1 MSLKTKNDISAI
13 RLINQ
18 QIAGSQFVKVQDLVA
33 WMGAMQAQD
42 FNMLKW
48 AVGIRLPESTNQSF
62 LEAFNKGEVIRTHL
76 LRPTWH
82 LVSANDFFWMLELTS
97 PHLKTMLRNRLRDL
111 ELTHPILN
119 KSKSI
124 IEKILGNGNFLTRE
138 EIMSQ
143 LEDSGISTSGQRAP
157 HILMD
162 CELDGMVCSG
172 PIKGNKQTYV
182 LAEERVPFKNL
193 LSREESL
200 FKLAKRYYTSHGPAS
215 LPDFVWWSGLPVRD
229 ARKAL
234 EMIKPEFASIESES
248 QIYWFSEKTTESE
261 ITIHD
266 SAFLI
271 PAFDEFIISYRD
283 RTDVMLA
290 EHHKKAISNN
300 GIFRPTVV
308 FNGKVFGIWR
318 SIKKRNKVVI
328 ETEYF
333 HKVNKKEEIL
343 VREASEKYG
352 RFLVV
357 ETENHVKPV
366 S

>member
-1 MSLKTKNDISAI
+1 VSLKTKSDISSI

-18 QIAGSQFVKVQDLVA
+18 QIAGSQFGKVQDLVG

-48 AVGIRLPESTNQSF
+48 AVGIRIPESTNQAF
-62 LEAFNKGEVIRTHL
+62 LEAFNQGKVIRTHL

-82 LVSANDFFWMLELTS
+82 LVSSNDFYWMLDLTS
-97 PHLKTMLRNRLRDL
+97 PHLKIMLRRRLREL
-111 ELTHPILN
+111 ELTQPILN

-138 EIMSQ
+138 EIMVQ
-143 LEDSGISTSGQRAP
+143 LENSGISTTGQRAP

-162 CELDGMVCSG
+162 CELDGMICSG
-172 PIKGNKQTYV
+172 PLKEKKQTYA
-182 LAEERVPFKNL
+182 LAEERVSVKNL

-200 FKLAKRYYTSHGPAS
+200 FELAHRYFTSHGPAS
-215 LPDFVWWSGLPVRD
+215 LQDFIWWSGLPVRD

-234 EMIKPEFASIESES
+234 EMIKPDFASIESES
-248 QIYWFSEKTTESE
+248 QIYWFSEKTTGSE
-261 ITIHD
+261 ITIPD
-266 SAFLI
+266 SAFII

-283 RTDVMLA
+283 RSDAMLA

-300 GIFRPTVV
+300 GVFRPTVV
-308 FNGKVFGIWR
+308 VNGKVVGIWR
-318 SIKKRNKVVI
+318 SNKKRNKVVI

-333 HKVNKKEEIL
+333 HKVNKKEENL

-352 RFLVV
+352 RFLDQDIEIV
-357 ETENHVKPV
+357 NRVK
-366 S
+366 

>member
-1 MSLKTKNDISAI
+1 MSLKIKSEISAI

-18 QIAGSQFVKVQDLVA
+18 QIAGSQFEKVQDLVA

-48 AVGIRLPESTNQSF
+48 AVGVRLPKSTNQSF
-62 LEAFNKGEVIRTHL
+62 LEAFNQGEIIRTHL

-82 LVSANDFFWMLELTS
+82 LVSSNDLFWMLELTR

-111 ELTHPILN
+111 ELTEPILN

-124 IEKILGNGNFLTRE
+124 IEKILGNENFLTRE
-138 EIMSQ
+138 EITVQ
-143 LEDSGISTSGQRAP
+143 LENSGISTSGQRAP
-157 HILMD
+157 HIMMD

-172 PIKGNKQTYV
+172 PIKGNKQTYA
-182 LAEERVPFKNL
+182 LAEERVYLKNAQ
-193 LSREESL
+193 SREESL
-200 FKLAKRYYTSHGPAS
+200 FKLAQRYFTSHGPAS
-215 LPDFVWWSGLPVRD
+215 LQDFVWWSGLPVRD

-261 ITIHD
+261 ITVQD

-283 RTDVMLA
+283 RSDAMLV

-300 GIFRPTVV
+300 GIFRPTMVV
-308 FNGKVFGIWR
+308 NGKVCGIWR
-318 SIKKRNKVVI
+318 GTQKRNKVIV
-328 ETEYF
+328 ETKYLRPINPDEA
-333 HKVNKKEEIL
+333 IL
-343 VREASEKYG
+343 IRKASEKYG
-352 RFLVV
+352 RFLGL
-357 ETENHVKPV
+357 ETEIQEKPV

>member
-1 MSLKTKNDISAI
+1 MSLKTKSDISAI

-18 QIAGSQFVKVQDLVA
+18 QIAGSQFEKVQDLVA

-48 AVGIRLPESTNQSF
+48 AVGVRLPESTNQSF
-62 LEAFNKGEVIRTHL
+62 LEAFNKGDVIRTHL
-76 LRPTWH
+76 LRPTLH

-97 PHLKTMLRNRLRDL
+97 PHLKTMLRSRLREL
-111 ELTHPILN
+111 ELTEPILN

-138 EIMSQ
+138 EIMTQ
-143 LEDSGISTSGQRAP
+143 LENSGISTSGQRAP

-162 CELDGMVCSG
+162 CELDGMICSG
-172 PIKGNKQTYV
+172 PLKGNKQTYS
-182 LAEERVPFKNL
+182 LAEERVPVKNL

-200 FKLAKRYYTSHGPAS
+200 FELAKRYFTSHGPAS
-215 LPDFVWWSGLPVRD
+215 LHDFVWWSGLPVRD

-248 QIYWFSEKTTESE
+248 QIYWFSEKTIDDK

-266 SAFLI
+266 FAFI
-271 PAFDEFIISYRD
+271 VPAFDEFIISYRD
-283 RTDVMLA
+283 RSDAMLA

-308 FNGKVFGIWR
+308 INGKVAGLWKKIAKKN
-318 SIKKRNKVVI
+318 SI
-328 ETEYF
+328 
-333 HKVNKKEEIL
+333 
-343 VREASEKYG
+343 
-352 RFLVV
+352 VV
-357 ETENHVKPV
+357 EYDFFRKVSKLEMKLIAKAELRYLQFLNH
-366 S
+366 